1 LNWLKCFIY
10 LLLQTQDFK
19 ASQEKEPYIRVN
31 IRELDGVPNTG
42 LFTLYTL
49 DY

>member
-1 LNWLKCFIY
+1 M
-10 LLLQTQDFK
+10 LQTQDLR

-31 IRELDGVPNTG
+31 TRELDKVPSTG

-49 DY
+49 DYWSMLHYH